1 MGTPGTGENPYAM
14 LNIYNDG
21 DYAAA
26 GIIYCV
32 PLP

>member
-21 DYAAA
+21 DYAA